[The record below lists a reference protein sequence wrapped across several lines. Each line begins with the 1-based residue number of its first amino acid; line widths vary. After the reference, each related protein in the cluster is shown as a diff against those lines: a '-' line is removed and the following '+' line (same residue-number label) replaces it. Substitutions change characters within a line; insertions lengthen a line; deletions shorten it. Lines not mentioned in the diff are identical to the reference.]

1 MSHRLFNSLVV
12 SSSLLLQGGVS
23 GCASTTE
30 SASEATASE
39 GTAPRA
45 DTSTSGSESSSN
57 ATNADVPT
65 DTAPAAPTAATT
77 LASCE
82 GGWHTTKA
90 GPRCEVDTSGV
101 TVCCP
106 SYAMVTPENRASICC
121 VQQGAQP
128 VGSGE

>member
-23 GCASTTE
+23 GCATTTE
-30 SASEATASE
+30 SASEGTASE

-45 DTSTSGSESSSN
+45 DTSTSGSESSN
-57 ATNADVPT
+57 DATNADVHT
-65 DTAPAAPTAATT
+65 DAAPAAPAAIT

-82 GGWHTTKA
+82 AGWHTTKA

-106 SYAMVTPENRASICC
+106 TYAMVTPENRASICC